1 MLDKAL
7 EALNTFDWGADPKTL
22 APIGEAIVASQKDA
36 HGRADLETK
45 LAAVLGS
52 KAPLAAKDYV
62 CRQLMQIGS
71 AACVPA
77 LAALLTDKDL
87 AHKARFALER
97 IPATEAAAAL
107 RDALGKVEGLLKVGV
122 ISSLGGR
129 KDEASVAAIG
139 ALIGNSDNSI
149 AIAAARALGSIR
161 SADAAKALTAAKPS
175 SPDVKL
181 AVTDASL
188 ACAEAL
194 LASGKKAE
202 AIGIFKAYTGE
213 DQPKHIRVAAT
224 RGLLGGAG
232 KN

>member
-7 EALNTFDWGADPKTL
+7 EALNTFDWGSDPKNL
-22 APIGEAIVASQKDA
+22 KPIEEAIVASQKDA
-36 HGRADLETK
+36 HARADIETK

-52 KAPLAAKDYV
+52 KAPAAAKDYV
-62 CRQLMQIGS
+62 CRQLVQIGS

-77 LAALLTDKDL
+77 LAALLNDKDL
-87 AHKARFALER
+87 AHKARLALER
-97 IPATEAAAAL
+97 IPASEAGAAL
-107 RDALGKVEGLLKVGV
+107 REALGKVEGLLKVGV

-139 ALIGNSDNSI
+139 ALVGNSDNAVAMS
-149 AIAAARALGSIR
+149 AARALGTIR
-161 SADAAKALTAAKPS
+161 SAEAAKALAAAKPA
-175 SPDVKL
+175 SPDVKQ

-194 LASGKKAE
+194 LAAGKKVE
-202 AIGIFKAYTGE
+202 ALGIFKAFIGE
-213 DQPKHIRVAAT
+213 DQPKHVRVAAT
-224 RGLLGGAG
+224 RGMLAGAG